1 MFYKLKIT
9 LANIRLHINMTSV
22 KHLIKCNERKSYS
35 LFSYFCIQIDNVEMG
50 YDWNERTALLLGEER
65 VEYLKN
71 CHVLVVGLGGVGAYA
86 AEMIARAGIGRMT
99 IVDADTVNKSNI
111 NRQLPALHSSIGKLK
126 VEVVAARLRDINP
139 ELQLT
144 TLCEFVRDERTEALL
159 DSASFNFVVDAID
172 SITPKTD
179 LMYHTTM
186 RKIPLISSMGAGA
199 QIDPS
204 QIKVADISKTFN
216 CGLAKAVRQRLS
228 KRGIKNGI
236 ATVFSTE
243 LPNKEAIVLID
254 NEQCKISTSG
264 TVSYMPAMFG
274 CYLASYVINNI

>member
-1 MFYKLKIT
+1 M
-9 LANIRLHINMTSV
+9 
-22 KHLIKCNERKSYS
+22 SY
-35 LFSYFCIQIDNVEMG
+35 E
-50 YDWNERTALLLGEER
+50 WNERTALLLGEER

-86 AEMIARAGIGRMT
+86 TEMIVRAGIGRIT
-99 IVDADTVNKSNI
+99 IVDADTVNRSNI
-111 NRQLPALHSSIGKLK
+111 NRQLPALHSTIGQSK
-126 VEVVAARLRDINP
+126 VDVVAARLLDINP
-139 ELQLT
+139 ALQLT
-144 TLCEFVRDERTEALL
+144 TYCEFVRDERTETLL
-159 DSASFNFVVDAID
+159 DSAPFDFVVDAID

-179 LMYHTTM
+179 LMYHTTL

-204 QIKVADISKTFN
+204 LIKVADISKTFN

-228 KRGIKNGI
+228 KRGIKSGI

-254 NEQCKISTSG
+254 NEECKISTSG